1 MQRTFEI
8 SIGAATELWIQWAW
22 IALDQRDSARLA
34 HEQAGGLP
42 ASNPELQ
49 AAMVSIV
56 AAASAIDGF
65 ARVVRDAGAEPT
77 LSPTAKDP
85 SRATYIWETLRA
97 NFKMA
102 KPTQTWPRE
111 LKELWKLRSGVD
123 GGLVHP
129 RTIAPEPELPAPSRC
144 TCAEDIHRPKR
155 HALDRGHGG
164 DLHDVHARGS
174 TPRPRRPLSA
184 RPGLH
189 HCGLHRRVC
198 STRCPRRPP
207 PVAARRMAI
216 RPRRASRFAAC
227 STPTTVRRRRREVQ
241 ARLSADHCS
250 LS

>member
-34 HEQAGGLP
+34 HERAGGP
-42 ASNPELQ
+42 LQ
-49 AAMVSIV
+49 AIPNCRQQWCRSWLRRPRSMASRGSSATLV
-56 AAASAIDGF
+56 ASRHEAPPPRIPHERHTSGK
-65 ARVVRDAGAEPT
+65 RCEPT
-77 LSPTAKDP
+77 SRWRSQRRPAPRAQGVVEASERRRRRPSPSANH
-85 SRATYIWETLRA
+85 RARA
-97 NFKMA
+97 RA
-102 KPTQTWPRE
+102 
-111 LKELWKLRSGVD
+111 V
-123 GGLVHP
+123 
-129 RTIAPEPELPAPSRC
+129 PAPSRC

-241 ARLSADHCS
+241 ARLSADHS
-250 LS
+250 SFS